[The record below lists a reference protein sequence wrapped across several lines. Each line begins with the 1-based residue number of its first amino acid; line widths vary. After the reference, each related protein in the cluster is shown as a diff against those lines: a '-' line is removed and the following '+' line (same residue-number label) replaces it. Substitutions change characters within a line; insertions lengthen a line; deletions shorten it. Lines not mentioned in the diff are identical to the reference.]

1 MDAISTTTRGDGSPG
16 SDFFPLRKC
25 GSPLV
30 RGIARAAAHHAD
42 DGADDDDHHHDA
54 HHHDASARTQRAAAG
69 QHHGDR
75 PVGERRIG
83 QSR

>member
-42 DGADDDDHHHDA
+42 DGADDDDHHDA

-83 QSR
+83 QRR

>member
-42 DGADDDDHHHDA
+42 DGADDDDHHDA